1 MDDNTPVRLRQE
13 ANLRLS
19 NKPDRFWFY
28 LDHRIIQINSLKCF
42 GSAPDKYGYCVYD
55 LSSAKSLITWFVV
68 GKVISGRYPTWVNQL
83 SLWTPII
90 KSEDE
95 SYWHAL
101 SFAFVLAENR
111 CVVTT
116 FEKDNP
122 VAGAPEIFIDNPLCP
137 ANQESFWATTLDQEI
152 TVDHGIAYELVQK
165 IKLLYKTWNL
175 NYCKGQY
182 LRNVGLKDEPYFKY
196 FDYEDYLT
204 PYSGLIQLKKYAL
217 NEGLKDIHDLFTEI
231 QELTKKVKEEIY
243 RLLVDEFKYFE

>member
-1 MDDNTPVRLRQE
+1 M
-13 ANLRLS
+13 A
-19 NKPDRFWFY
+19 
-28 LDHRIIQINSLKCF
+28 
-42 GSAPDKYGYCVYD
+42 
-55 LSSAKSLITWFVV
+55 
-68 GKVISGRYPTWVNQL
+68 
-83 SLWTPII
+83 
-90 KSEDE
+90 
-95 SYWHAL
+95 SYWYSL
-101 SFAFVLAENR
+101 CFAFVLAENR

-122 VAGAPEIFIDNPLCP
+122 VAGAPEIFIGNPLCP